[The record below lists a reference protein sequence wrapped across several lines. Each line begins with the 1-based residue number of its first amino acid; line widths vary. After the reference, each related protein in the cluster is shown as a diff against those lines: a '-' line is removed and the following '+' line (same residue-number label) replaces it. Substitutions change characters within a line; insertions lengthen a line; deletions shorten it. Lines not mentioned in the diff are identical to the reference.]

1 VRDKSRVGLLLPMF
15 LATCVLVSVASRFV
29 REEFTV
35 DRCLS
40 AHHGSFNYSNMT
52 CDLETNHPYV
62 SYQTRHPRDE
72 TYFLFSFVSAIAFL
86 LIYSYTRT
94 VRRKDR

>member
-1 VRDKSRVGLLLPMF
+1 VKAKARVGLLLPVF
-15 LATCVLVSVASRFV
+15 LAACVLISVASRFV
-29 REEFTV
+29 REEFMV

-62 SYQTRHPRDE
+62 AYETRHPRDE
-72 TYFLFSFVSAIAFL
+72 EYFLLSFVSAVAFL
-86 LIYSYTRT
+86 LIHRYTRT
-94 VRRKDR
+94 VSRKT